1 MADPVRVA
9 LKEILQGDAQL
20 KALATGGVFHLEP
33 KAGAVRPY
41 IIFHKASG
49 VPSWAFDG
57 PPMDRDV
64 WLVKGVGPR
73 DVVEDI
79 DKRCKDL
86 LNGADLDIEGKA
98 HQDLRSIS
106 DVSFREVLDG
116 ERVDHVGAE
125 YRVGSEYE

>member
-1 MADPVRVA
+1 MDPVRVA
-9 LKEILQGDAQL
+9 LKEILQDDAAL
-20 KALATGGVFHLEP
+20 KALATGGIYHLEP
-33 KAGAVRPY
+33 KANAVRPY
-41 IIFHKASG
+41 VIFHKASG

-64 WLVKGVGPR
+64 WLVKGVGLR

-79 DKRCKDL
+79 DRRCKEL
-86 LNGADLDIEGKA
+86 LDAANLDIEGKA
-98 HQDLRSIS
+98 HQDLRHIA
-106 DVSFREVLDG
+106 DVSYREVLDG